1 MVTPVKS
8 NSMFTSI
15 ANKLWELLGT
25 TRAYKIP
32 RRNAEFLAA
41 EISFENRTA
50 MLEGHGIV
58 WPEH

>member
-1 MVTPVKS
+1 METPVKS

-15 ANKLWELLGT
+15 ANKLWEFLGT
-25 TRAYKIP
+25 TRAYKILWC
-32 RRNAEFLAA
+32 NTEFLAA
-41 EISFENRTA
+41 EISLENRTA